1 MVGSATKIR
10 KKPSRVLIAAFVI
23 ILICGSG
30 LIAISHMILNGK
42 LPEARIGESISFL
55 VFTAVF
61 IGGQVL
67 LKIDEGKLVDM
78 IILGLITVVMMLMG
92 GFLIAGEFQYVV
104 RNLISVAAGCALLV
118 LFSLKGS
125 EKKKTRIKSHR

>member
-1 MVGSATKIR
+1 
-10 KKPSRVLIAAFVI
+10 
-23 ILICGSG
+23 
-30 LIAISHMILNGK
+30 MILNGK

-125 EKKKTRIKSHR
+125 EKKKTRIKSRR